1 MGRQSKV
8 DLLAKL
14 GEFGPIDTG
23 RHNENTPWKVLNEEV
38 KRAKKRQEIQEQR
51 LAAQDRDEAQRRLLQ
66 QQRELEDVFDDAT
79 ERGDS
84 FSEEDQDADLA
95 DPMDTTTLPPAIA
108 APNATL
114 PQRGVQEEYT
124 KEECEWSR
132 LSQYMYAPP
141 PTREEYNREPLK
153 KGDIFATRA
162 EAEVKAAAA
171 HVNMGTLT
179 MYTHTGA
186 DHLSRR
192 CPCQVSLP
200 KCQQQACAVITFSKL
215 KNGSWQCIK
224 MCKRICEGEPDKR
237 HVETYGGMNYTQ
249 HMVLPLQC
257 SYTFS

>member
-66 QQRELEDVFDDAT
+66 QQRELEDVFDHAT
-79 ERGDS
+79 DRDS

-124 KEECEWSR
+124 KEELQWNR
-132 LSQYMYAPP
+132 LSEYMYAPP

-179 MYTHTGA
+179 MHTHTVA

-200 KCQQQACAVITFSKL
+200 KCQQQDCVVITFSKL
-215 KNGSWQCIK
+215 KNGSWQCSK
-224 MCKRICEGEPDKR
+224 N
-237 HVETYGGMNYTQ
+237 V
-249 HMVLPLQC
+249 
-257 SYTFS
+257 

>member
-66 QQRELEDVFDDAT
+66 QQKELEDVFDDAT
-79 ERGDS
+79 ERSDS

-95 DPMDTTTLPPAIA
+95 DPMDTTLPPAIA

-124 KEECEWSR
+124 KEELYWMKMEEF
-132 LSQYMYAPP
+132 MYAPP
-141 PTREEYNREPLK
+141 PTRAEYNKDPLK

-162 EAEVKAAAA
+162 EA
-171 HVNMGTLT
+171 
-179 MYTHTGA
+179 
-186 DHLSRR
+186 
-192 CPCQVSLP
+192 
-200 KCQQQACAVITFSKL
+200 
-215 KNGSWQCIK
+215 
-224 MCKRICEGEPDKR
+224 
-237 HVETYGGMNYTQ
+237 
-249 HMVLPLQC
+249 
-257 SYTFS
+257 

>member
-23 RHNENTPWKVLNEEV
+23 RHNENTPWKDLNEEV

-66 QQRELEDVFDDAT
+66 QQELEDVFDDAT
-79 ERGDS
+79 NRDS

-124 KEECEWSR
+124 KDELQWNR
-132 LSQYMYAPP
+132 LQEYMYAPP
-141 PTREEYNREPLK
+141 PTRVEYN
-153 KGDIFATRA
+153 
-162 EAEVKAAAA
+162 
-171 HVNMGTLT
+171 
-179 MYTHTGA
+179 
-186 DHLSRR
+186 
-192 CPCQVSLP
+192 SL
-200 KCQQQACAVITFSKL
+200 
-215 KNGSWQCIK
+215 
-224 MCKRICEGEPDKR
+224 
-237 HVETYGGMNYTQ
+237 
-249 HMVLPLQC
+249 
-257 SYTFS
+257 